1 MLRTLDI
8 STSGLMAQR
17 ERMNTISGNIANIN
31 TTRNEEGKPS
41 PFQRRLVNFAPE
53 ATPDGAPPGGV
64 GVTFEVA
71 IDTSAKPRQVFQ
83 PGHPDAN
90 AEGYVSF
97 PGISLTTEFV
107 NAIEAS
113 RAYEANVGAIDITK
127 GILSETLKILA

>member
-31 TTRNEEGKPS
+31 TTRDEQGKPS
-41 PFQRRLVNFAPE
+41 AFQRRLITFSPE
-53 ATPDGAPPGGV
+53 KVPGGDPAGGV
-64 GVTFEVA
+64 GVSFEVGV
-71 IDTSAKPRQVFQ
+71 DPSAQPRLVYQ

-90 AEGYVSF
+90 AEGNVAF

-107 NAIEAS
+107 NAVEAS
-113 RAYEANVGAIDITK
+113 RAYEANMGAIDITK